1 MTWGQIKKAINSTLG
16 TEDFQ
21 PLNEIFSNGIQK
33 LRDAISNGTLI
44 CGKSKVLEDNSVDLD
59 ADQNRIESN
68 STLNTTHQGIEE
80 GVYIVDYSIIGVWE
94 GRRSTIKR
102 FDVLRVSSVQ
112 SESTTVSYSGTSLII
127 GLTITTEKIIVSSS
141 PDYTASSGYSHSELE
156 YAKVKKI
163 F

>member
-16 TEDFQ
+16 TKDFQ

-33 LRDAISNGTLI
+33 LKDAISNGTLI
-44 CGKSKVLEDNSVDLD
+44 CGKSKVLEDNSVELE
-59 ADQNRIESN
+59 ADQNRIES
-68 STLNTTHQGIEE
+68 TLRATHQGIED
-80 GVYIVDYSIIGVWE
+80 GVYIVDYSIAGVWE

-112 SESTTVSYSGTSLII
+112 RDSTTVDYSGTSLTIN
-127 GLTITTEKIIVSSS
+127 LTITTEKIIVSAS
-141 PDYTASSGYSHSELE
+141 PVYTASSGYSHSELE

>member
-16 TEDFQ
+16 TKDFQ

-33 LRDAISNGTLI
+33 LKDAISNGTLI
-44 CGKSKVLEDNSVDLD
+44 CGKSKVLEDNSVELE
-59 ADQNRIESN
+59 ADQNRID
-68 STLNTTHQGIEE
+68 STLSTTHQGIED
-80 GVYIVDYSIIGVWE
+80 GVYIVDYSITGVWE

-112 SESTTVSYSGTSLII
+112 SDSTTVDYSGTSLTIN
-127 GLTITTEKIIVSSS
+127 LTITTEKIIVYAS
-141 PDYTASSGYSHSELE
+141 PIYTASSGYSYSELE